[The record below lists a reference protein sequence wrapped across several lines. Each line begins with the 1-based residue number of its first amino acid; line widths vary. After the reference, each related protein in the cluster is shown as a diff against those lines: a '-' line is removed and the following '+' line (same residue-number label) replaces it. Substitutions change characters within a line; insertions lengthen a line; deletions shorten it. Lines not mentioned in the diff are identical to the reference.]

1 MSKKVLELNV
11 NDFDQEVMSSDRLV
25 VVDFWAQ
32 WCGPC
37 KILSPIMDNLSET
50 FEGKVKITK
59 VNVDEQPE
67 LTTRFKIMSLPTI
80 LFFKDGEIIE
90 KIAGMR
96 NEADLQKTIEKH
108 L

>member
-50 FEGKVKITK
+50 FEGKVKIAK

>member
-50 FEGKVKITK
+50 FEGKVKIAK

-67 LTTRFKIMSLPTI
+67 LTTKFKIMSLPTI
-80 LFFKDGEIIE
+80 LFFKDREIIE

>member
-1 MSKKVLELNV
+1 
-11 NDFDQEVMSSDRLV
+11 
-25 VVDFWAQ
+25 
-32 WCGPC
+32 
-37 KILSPIMDNLSET
+37 
-50 FEGKVKITK
+50 
-59 VNVDEQPE
+59 
-67 LTTRFKIMSLPTI
+67 MSLPTI

>member
-1 MSKKVLELNV
+1 LSKKVLELNV

-50 FEGKVKITK
+50 FENKVKIAK

>member
-50 FEGKVKITK
+50 FENKVKIAK

-90 KIAGMR
+90 KIVGMR

>member
-1 MSKKVLELNV
+1 LSKKVLELNV

-50 FEGKVKITK
+50 FENKVKIAK

-90 KIAGMR
+90 KIVGMR

>member
-50 FEGKVKITK
+50 FENKVKIAK

-96 NEADLQKTIEKH
+96 NEADLQKTIERH

>member
-11 NDFDQEVMSSDRLV
+11 NHFDQEVMSSDRLV

-50 FEGKVKITK
+50 FEGKVKIAK

>member
-50 FEGKVKITK
+50 FENKVKIAK

>member
-1 MSKKVLELNV
+1 LSKKVLELNV

-50 FEGKVKITK
+50 FEGKVKIAK

-67 LTTRFKIMSLPTI
+67 LTTKFKIMSLPTI
-80 LFFKDGEIIE
+80 LFFKDREIIE

>member
-50 FEGKVKITK
+50 FENKVKIAK

-67 LTTRFKIMSLPTI
+67 LTTKFKIMSLPTI
-80 LFFKDGEIIE
+80 LFFKDREIIE

>member
-11 NDFDQEVMSSDRLV
+11 NNFDEKVMSSERLI

-37 KILSPIMDNLSET
+37 KMLSPIMDKLSET
-50 FEGKVKITK
+50 FENKAKIAK
-59 VNVDEQPE
+59 VNVDEQVE

-80 LFFKDGEIIE
+80 LFFKNGEIIE
-90 KIAGMR
+90 KIVGMR
-96 NEADLQKTIEKH
+96 NESDLQKIIEKH